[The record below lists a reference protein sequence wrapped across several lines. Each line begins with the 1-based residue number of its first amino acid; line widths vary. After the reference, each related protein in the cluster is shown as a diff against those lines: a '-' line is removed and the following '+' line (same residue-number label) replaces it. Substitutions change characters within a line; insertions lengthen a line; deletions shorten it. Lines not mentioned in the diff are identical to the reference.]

1 MPQAGGVGRA
11 LVADDDTDIL
21 DLVQAVLVNAGHDV
35 VTATNGAVAL
45 ERLQSEPFDVVV
57 LDVQMP
63 GMSGLAVLEAT
74 DGMVPPRPP
83 VIMLSGLTTFQD
95 RNRGLEA
102 GARAYIAKPFRIQ
115 QFLRVVD
122 EVMQRDDDQEADQ
135 DDDRSEP
142 SPPRARWH

>member
-1 MPQAGGVGRA
+1 M
-11 LVADDDTDIL
+11 DIL
-21 DLVQAVLVNAGHDV
+21 DLVQAVLVSAGHDV
-35 VTATNGAVAL
+35 VTATNGTDAL
-45 ERLQSEPFDVVV
+45 ERLRTDSFDVVV

-122 EVMQRDDDQEADQ
+122 EVLAQVDEQDDDQ
-135 DDDRSEP
+135 DDES
-142 SPPRARWH
+142 PRARWR